1 MIHTRIFFL
10 YNVHSF
16 HFGYFAPYARAR
28 EALRRRAR
36 ANDRS
41 KKPRPCRRL
50 NNSGASPVSHS
61 AGEAR
66 TKPCAPEYG
75 HPVHVVRA
83 TVPSQIPLRSSESH
97 SETISAPGQYETLE
111 TLSKAL
117 RLAYSASGPPHRHT
131 ARRSTT
137 GHTMRS
143 SRTALHPRCRHEP
156 RGCDLNSVNETEIT
170 QREVDFRGEGNRL
183 LPTSGRGE
191 GVRPRARP
199 RAPRAPRPF
208 RRKSTLWS
216 CQRTLL
222 RPCRAPTAG
231 PPFYR

>member
-16 HFGYFAPYARAR
+16 HFGYLPPTRAR
-28 EALRRRAR
+28 TRGAAPASPSERSFEKTSPLSKTEQQRGIARVALRR
-36 ANDRS
+36 
-41 KKPRPCRRL
+41 
-50 NNSGASPVSHS
+50 
-61 AGEAR
+61 EAR
-66 TKPCAPEYG
+66 TRPCAPEYG
-75 HPVHVVRA
+75 HPIHVVRA

-156 RGCDLNSVNETEIT
+156 RGCDLNSVNEIEIT
-170 QREVDFRGEGNRL
+170 QREAVFDGEGNRL

-191 GVRPRARP
+191 GVRPRTPTRRVGRP
-199 RAPRAPRPF
+199 RPRTDLSA
-208 RRKSTLWS
+208 
-216 CQRTLL
+216 
-222 RPCRAPTAG
+222 
-231 PPFYR
+231 

>member
-1 MIHTRIFFL
+1 MIHTHIFFL

-16 HFGYFAPYARAR
+16 HFGYFAPYARTR

-41 KKPRPCRRL
+41 KKLRPCRRL
-50 NNSGASPVSHS
+50 NTGTVLGLSHPV
-61 AGEAR
+61 GEPR
-66 TKPCAPEYG
+66 TPLPAPGYG
-75 HPVHVVRA
+75 YPVHVVRA
-83 TVPSQIPLRSSESH
+83 TIPSQIPLRSSESH

-111 TLSKAL
+111 RPSKAL
-117 RLAYSASGPPHRHT
+117 RLAYSASGPPSVHT

-170 QREVDFRGEGNRL
+170 QCRAVFDGEGNRL
-183 LPTSGRGE
+183 LPTSGPGE
-191 GVRPRARP
+191 GVQPRTPVRGG
-199 RAPRAPRPF
+199 APAEGFPQEINAMELSTNIAPALSSPYCWTSF
-208 RRKSTLWS
+208 L
-216 CQRTLL
+216 
-222 RPCRAPTAG
+222 
-231 PPFYR
+231 

>member
-1 MIHTRIFFL
+1 MYIPFVLGILPPTR
-10 YNVHSF
+10 
-16 HFGYFAPYARAR
+16 ARAR
-28 EALRRRAR
+28 RCAGEPERTSVRKTSPL
-36 ANDRS
+36 S
-41 KKPRPCRRL
+41 KTEQQR
-50 NNSGASPVSHS
+50 ASPVSHP

-97 SETISAPGQYETLE
+97 SETVSAPGQYETLE

-117 RLAYSASGPPHRHT
+117 RMAYSASGPPHRHT

-183 LPTSGRGE
+183 LPSAGRGE

-208 RRKSTLWS
+208 RGKSTLWS

-222 RPCRAPTAG
+222 RPCRAPTAE